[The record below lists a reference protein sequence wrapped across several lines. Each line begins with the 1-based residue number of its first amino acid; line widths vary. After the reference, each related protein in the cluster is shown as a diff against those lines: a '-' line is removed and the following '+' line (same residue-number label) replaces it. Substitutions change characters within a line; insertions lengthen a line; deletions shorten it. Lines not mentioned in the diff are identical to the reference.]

1 MRPLVSVIVPVYKV
15 EKYLPRCLDSLGR
28 QTLYNIEIL
37 LIDDASPDQCGKICE
52 QYATQDAR
60 FKVSHHTK
68 NKGLSAARN
77 TGIQLSSAD
86 YLMFVDSDDWVH
98 KDFCKSAYECA
109 VNNQADIV
117 IFGYKH
123 VVDKPIQHKQ
133 HDSIVTAA
141 EGHRSFEDAIDLT
154 FTEFGMVAWNKL
166 YRRSLFEDVF
176 YPEGQL
182 FEDTATSYKLFLK
195 ANHVYCLNKVLYYY
209 FRRAE
214 SITMRKQTA
223 YMIRERM
230 KVCVDQCCKLSSMDF
245 RSKQFELF
253 KARIAL
259 SYCIKTPIDFS
270 DPYYIFSAT
279 VIQHLKKAPQEFTW
293 KQKFLI
299 KLFQLSPR
307 LFNRTC
313 FLSHNKQQYQ

>member
-15 EKYLPRCLDSLGR
+15 EKYLPRCLDSLCR

-77 TGIQLSSAD
+77 TGIQLASAD

-98 KDFCKSAYECA
+98 KDFCRTAYECA
-109 VNNQADIV
+109 VNNQSDIV
-117 IFGYKH
+117 LFGYKH
-123 VVDKPIQHKQ
+123 VVDKSIQPEQ

-141 EGHRSFEDAIDLT
+141 EGYRTFEDAIDLT
-154 FTEFGMVAWNKL
+154 LTEFGTVAWNKL
-166 YRRSLFEDVF
+166 YRRSLFEDIC

-182 FEDTATSYKLFLK
+182 FEDTATSFKLFLK
-195 ANHVYCLNKVLYYY
+195 ANHVYCLSKVLYYY
-209 FRRAE
+209 FRRPE
-214 SITMRKQTA
+214 SITMRKPTA
-223 YMIRERM
+223 YMFRERM
-230 KVCVDQCCKLSSMDF
+230 KVCVDQCCKLSSLGF
-245 RSKQFELF
+245 QSKQFEIF
-253 KARIAL
+253 KAQTAL
-259 SYCIKTPIDFS
+259 TYCIKIPIDFS

-279 VIQHLKKAPQEFTW
+279 VIQNLNKAPQEFTW
-293 KQKFLI
+293 KRKLLI
-299 KLFQLSPR
+299 KLFQLNPR
-307 LFNRTC
+307 LFNLIC
-313 FLSHNKQQYQ
+313 FLCHKQLYQ